1 MDTSELLHL
10 ADCNLSEYCREQA
23 RWLPPYEIDERPHAL
38 FLASGT
44 RFPTP
49 PANCVVPLGD
59 RIPDAPQL
67 LAEAREF
74 FGTLERGFGVYAP
87 AHLGP
92 SLAQA
97 CEAKQWP
104 RLSDAPGMVLTERV
118 QPMAAGPGVELR
130 AIHDETTADHF
141 VAVSAQAYESIGL
154 PADVSRKLF
163 ARRERWQ
170 RRPYLQGQLVYEH
183 ERPVAAALL
192 LFSHGIAGIYWV
204 GTLPDARG
212 RGHASLLMR
221 NISNHAF
228 DYGARCVILQATPF
242 GEPVYRKLGYREFTR
257 YPWYLSAK

>member
-1 MDTSELLHL
+1 METSELLHL
-10 ADCNLSEYCREQA
+10 ADCNLTEFCREQA
-23 RWLPPYEIDERPHAL
+23 RCLPPYKILERDHAL

-49 PANCVVPLGD
+49 PANCVLPLGD
-59 RIPDAPQL
+59 RVLDVPLL
-67 LAEAREF
+67 LAEARDF
-74 FGTLERGFGVYAP
+74 FDALERGFGVYAP

-92 SLAQA
+92 ELVQA
-97 CEAKQWP
+97 CEANQWP
-104 RLSDAPGMVLTERV
+104 RLSDAPGMVLAERV

-130 AIHDETTADHF
+130 TVRGETEADHF
-141 VAVSAQAYESIGL
+141 VAICAQAYESIGL

-163 ARRERWQ
+163 SRRDRWQ
-170 RRPYLQGQLVYEH
+170 HRPYLQGQLVYEH

-221 NISNHAF
+221 SISNHAF
-228 DYGARCVILQATPF
+228 DCGARCVVLQATPF
-242 GEPVYRKLGYREFTR
+242 GEPVYRRLGYREFTR